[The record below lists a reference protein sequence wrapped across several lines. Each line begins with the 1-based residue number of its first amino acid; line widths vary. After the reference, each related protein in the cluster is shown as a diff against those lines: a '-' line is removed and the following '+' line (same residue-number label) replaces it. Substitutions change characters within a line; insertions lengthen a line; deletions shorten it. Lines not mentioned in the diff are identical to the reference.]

1 MSGKRLIPLTKTH
14 ILKTKS
20 KGDDRMSKTPSQIRT
35 DAELPQYRDK
45 TIDAMAEAK
54 RISRDPEVKG
64 YNSIEELKAALDD

>member
-1 MSGKRLIPLTKTH
+1 MKDNSYVGKTLDTVNQNAYIKNEIKR
-14 ILKTKS
+14 
-20 KGDDRMSKTPSQIRT
+20 R
-35 DAELPQYRDK
+35 LPQYRDK